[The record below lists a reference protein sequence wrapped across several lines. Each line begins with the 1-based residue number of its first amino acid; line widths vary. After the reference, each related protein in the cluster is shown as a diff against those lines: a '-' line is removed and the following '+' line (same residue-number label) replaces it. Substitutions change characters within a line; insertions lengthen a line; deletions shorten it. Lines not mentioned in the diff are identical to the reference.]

1 MHQSDLTL
9 EEKVLRHFDL
19 SSQYGP
25 CIGITRLN
33 RWKRAD
39 KLGLKPPVEV
49 LAVALQMEDQGG
61 KTASAEE
68 KKNRDTRKAY
78 IDDFLSTESVG
89 E

>member
-1 MHQSDLTL
+1 MHQGDLTL

-33 RWKRAD
+33 RWKRAS

-49 LAVALQMEDQGG
+49 LAVVLQMEDQSG
-61 KTASAEE
+61 KTASDEE
-68 KKNRDTRKAY
+68 KNRDTRKAY
-78 IDDFLSTESVG
+78 IDDFLSATSVG